1 MAGYKLANRPLCR
14 SFLLDSVL
22 ASEIQA
28 RRITEHEPTGIQDAA
43 EHCQLLIARQDT
55 KASDFL
61 GDHVH
66 IGWKSNGQHPE
77 ALAGR

>member
-28 RRITEHEPTGIQDAA
+28 RRVTEHEPTGIQDAA

-61 GDHVH
+61 RDTSSSAGNRMGS
-66 IGWKSNGQHPE
+66 ILKP
-77 ALAGR
+77 LAGR

>member
-43 EHCQLLIARQDT
+43 EHCQLLIARQGT
-55 KASDFL
+55 KAS
-61 GDHVH
+61 GSWAITH